1 MTTLSSHGIASWS
14 TDPEAPNVA
23 SHAEAASTI
32 ATTTAHP
39 PAPQWEHCLDAM
51 IDEHRRAARMTSRD
65 EDAPSLEAIDAA
77 MQWLV
82 WLKQDFPHAPPTSVT
97 PEPGGGLIIERRARQ
112 SDGHEVISELTL
124 YNDGRAEMTYFVN
137 GKVLE
142 IIDVP
147 FAPSPYAPVR

>member
-1 MTTLSSHGIASWS
+1 MTTLSSPGIASWS
-14 TDPEAPNVA
+14 TDPLEPNAA
-23 SHAEAASTI
+23 SHTEAASSI
-32 ATTTAHP
+32 ATTTAHQ

-51 IDEHRRAARMTSRD
+51 IDERRRAARMTSRD
-65 EDAPSLEAIDAA
+65 KDAPSLEAIDAA

-82 WLKQDFPHAPPTSVT
+82 WLKQDFPHAPPTSVS

-112 SDGHEVISELTL
+112 SDGHEFISELTL
-124 YNDGRAEMTYFVN
+124 YNDGQAEMTYFMD

-147 FAPSPYAPVR
+147 FDPLSSASM

>member
-1 MTTLSSHGIASWS
+1 MTTLNSPGIASWS
-14 TDPEAPNVA
+14 TDPFVPNFD
-23 SHAEAASTI
+23 SHAEAASSI
-32 ATTTAHP
+32 ATTTAHQ

-51 IDEHRRAARMTSRD
+51 IDERRRAARMPSRD

-112 SDGHEVISELTL
+112 SDGHEFISELTL
-124 YNDGRAEMTYFVN
+124 YNDGRAEMTYFAD

-147 FAPSPYAPVR
+147 FLPNYSRPK